1 MENGLIRPQ
10 NNLYLA
16 MGFGLSLMVSFVLVM
31 SLFPMLNPVDLE
43 PVEEVVLPETQL
55 RPSDTL
61 QEVELIASPTPAP
74 PTGKLSSIV
83 SEPEQK
89 AARSAQDSVRLL
101 FGGDVNEG
109 RWADNPDW
117 HVPLV
122 DSFVNLL
129 PIMQDVDLVLFN
141 AEGGLCDPDE
151 AGINLEPRGSNILWV
166 TPDSLIDL
174 QTGLGETALVI
185 NQANNHTMNLGEA
198 CMRHGIKTLSDAGIG
213 VLGAGED
220 LSTARAPYVLE
231 IDGTVI
237 GILAYA
243 DTNVIIDAWVADT
256 DHSGVVPMD
265 ADILKEDM
273 EKLRPE
279 VDFLIVT
286 FHSGKEF
293 ERAVTNNQ
301 VQFALAAV
309 QYGADLV
316 IGHGAHVPQ
325 GVLQIENTAIYF
337 GLGNGMMDQCFP
349 ENYAFYTNDVRKN
362 VWLEVEIRK
371 TELISVHNHVFY
383 SAQCMVPSVASPAI
397 RAEVTYAFEN
407 ILFMED
413 LPVLS
418 NLATDDLGSDYAADS
433 LVD

>member
-1 MENGLIRPQ
+1 
-10 NNLYLA
+10 
-16 MGFGLSLMVSFVLVM
+16 MGFGLGLMVLFVLMM
-31 SLFPMLNPVDLE
+31 SWFPIMNHVDLE
-43 PVEEVVLPETQL
+43 PVAEVVLQHTQL
-55 RPSDTL
+55 RPSDAI
-61 QEVELIASPTPAP
+61 QEVVLIVSPTPAP
-74 PTGKLSSIV
+74 LTGKLSSIV

-89 AARSAQDSVRLL
+89 VTLPTQDSVRLL

-109 RWADNPDW
+109 RWGDNPDW
-117 HVPLV
+117 HFPLV

-129 PIMQDVDLVLFN
+129 PLMRGVDLVLFN
-141 AEGGLCDPDE
+141 AEGGLCDPAE
-151 AGINLEPRGSNILWV
+151 ASIDLEPRGRNILWV
-166 TPDSLIDL
+166 TPASLIDL
-174 QTGLGETALVI
+174 QTELGETVLAI

-198 CMRHGIKTLSDAGIG
+198 CMRHGTKTLSDAGID
-213 VLGAGED
+213 VLGVGED
-220 LSTARAPYVLE
+220 LPTARAPHVLE
-231 IDGTVI
+231 INGTVI

-243 DTNVIIDAWVADT
+243 DTNVIIDAWVADA

-265 ADILKEDM
+265 ADVLKEDM
-273 EKLRPE
+273 ENLRPV

-293 ERAVTNNQ
+293 ERAVTDNQ

-325 GVLQIENTAIYF
+325 GVLQVEDTPIYF

-349 ENYAFYTNDVRKN
+349 DDYAFYTNDVRKN

-371 TELISVHNHVFY
+371 TELISVHDHVFY
-383 SAQCMVPSVASPAI
+383 SAKCMVPSAASPAI
-397 RAEVTYAFEN
+397 RDEVAYAFEN

-418 NLATDDLGSDYAADS
+418 NLSIDDLEQDDASDS

>member
-1 MENGLIRPQ
+1 VENGLIRPQ
-10 NNLYLA
+10 HSLYLA
-16 MGFGLSLMVSFVLVM
+16 MGFGLSLMVSFALVI
-31 SLFPMLNPVDLE
+31 SFFPIINPVALE
-43 PVEEVVLPETQL
+43 SVEEVVLPQTQL
-55 RPSDTL
+55 HPSDAF
-61 QEVELIASPTPAP
+61 QEVESIVSPTPAP
-74 PTGKLSSIV
+74 LTGKLSSIV
-83 SEPEQK
+83 SEPEPK
-89 AARSAQDSVRLL
+89 AADTPQDSVHLL

-109 RWADNPDW
+109 RWGDNPDW

-129 PIMQDVDLVLFN
+129 PLMQGMDLVFFN
-141 AEGGLCDPDE
+141 AEGGLCDPVE
-151 AGINLEPRGSNILWV
+151 AGFDLKPRGSNILWV
-166 TPDSLIDL
+166 TPASLIGL
-174 QTGLGETALVI
+174 QTELGETALAI
-185 NQANNHTMNLGEA
+185 DQANNHTMNLGEA
-198 CMRHGIKTLSDAGIG
+198 CMRHGIKTLSDAGIS
-213 VLGAGED
+213 VLGAGKD

-231 IDGTVI
+231 LDGTVI

-243 DTNVIIDAWVADT
+243 DTNVIIDAWVADS
-256 DHSGVVPMD
+256 DHAGVMPMD
-265 ADILKEDM
+265 AEVFKEDM
-273 EKLRPE
+273 EKLRPA

-293 ERAVTNNQ
+293 ERAVTENQ

-325 GVLQIENTAIYF
+325 GVLQIEDTPIFF

-349 ENYAFYTNDVRKN
+349 DDYAFYTNDVRKN

-371 TELISVHNHVFY
+371 TELISVHDHVFY
-383 SAQCMVPSVASPAI
+383 SAKCMVPSIATSAI
-397 RAEVTYAFEN
+397 QAEVIYAFEN

-413 LPVLS
+413 FPVLS
-418 NLATDDLGSDYAADS
+418 NLATDDLGSEDAADN